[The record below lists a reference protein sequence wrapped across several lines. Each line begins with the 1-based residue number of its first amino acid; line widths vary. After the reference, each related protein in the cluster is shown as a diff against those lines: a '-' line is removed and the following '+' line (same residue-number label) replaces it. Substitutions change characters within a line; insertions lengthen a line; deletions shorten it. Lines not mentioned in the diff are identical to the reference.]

1 MTSYSWSSVT
11 SAFFETAKAV
21 DGLLAQMGQQGVA
34 FPGIVSL
41 LRDLRLTC
49 FPLIGKSALF
59 LESTILR
66 DGRCLLSSS

>member
-11 SAFFETAKAV
+11 SAV

-49 FPLIGKSALF
+49 FPL
-59 LESTILR
+59 TR
-66 DGRCLLSSS
+66 RR